1 MFSLCPPPLTRLT
14 LLAAGFQ
21 APAFFVQREAFFAR
35 VTRRRVARHAA
46 RRTSQTFVTFLV
58 RVIVVRAFA
67 VTRAVQLEVTRL
79 AGNTL
84 VGVRSGTR
92 FAFDVARA
100 APKNRRLNEKKT
112 PKRTLV

>member
-1 MFSLCPPPLTRLT
+1 MFFPPPLTRLT

-21 APAFFVQREAFFAR
+21 APAFFVQRETFFAR
-35 VTRRRVARHAA
+35 VTRRRVARHAT

-58 RVIVVRAFA
+58 RIIVVRAFA

-84 VGVRSGTR
+84 VGVRPGTR
-92 FAFDVARA
+92 FAFDVAGA
-100 APKNRRLNEKKT
+100 APKNQWFEQQENT